1 MCNRIH
7 ARCNTR
13 YRLRLCLI
21 PIQDKDSFS
30 MPQMTLPWQQILWG
44 KSGPVHTTATR
55 DVRTADPSAD
65 GRRSAASR
73 TVIGGCI
80 SSRRPRGDNCLNRVC
95 RFYPKLRREGM
106 LTGMGMG
113 FQNGS
118 EMGMKFEVIG
128 SWNGKNVTR
137 MAGNVSINCT
147 AAQSSI

>member
-1 MCNRIH
+1 M
-7 ARCNTR
+7 
-13 YRLRLCLI
+13 
-21 PIQDKDSFS
+21 
-30 MPQMTLPWQQILWG
+30 
-44 KSGPVHTTATR
+44 
-55 DVRTADPSAD
+55 
-65 GRRSAASR
+65 
-73 TVIGGCI
+73 